1 MKNRV
6 RAVIIKDNKI
16 LLIKRTRP
24 NLSYWVIP
32 GGGVEEK
39 ESNEEALARECLE
52 ELGVEVK
59 VKELLFDCLSEKAE
73 TFNQREYFYLVDILS
88 GVIGSGQG
96 EEFTNNHRGF
106 GGYDIEWRSLNSL
119 SKLDLKPL
127 SIKNLII
134 EKYCNN

>member
-6 RAVIIKDNKI
+6 RAVIIKEGKI

-24 NLSYWVIP
+24 NLIYWVIP

-39 ESNEEALARECLE
+39 ESNEEALVRECLE

-73 TFNQREYFYLVDILS
+73 TFNQREYFYLVDILNGS
-88 GVIGSGQG
+88 IGSGQG
-96 EEFTNNHRGF
+96 EEFKNNYGRF

-119 SKLDLKPL
+119 SKLDLKPV